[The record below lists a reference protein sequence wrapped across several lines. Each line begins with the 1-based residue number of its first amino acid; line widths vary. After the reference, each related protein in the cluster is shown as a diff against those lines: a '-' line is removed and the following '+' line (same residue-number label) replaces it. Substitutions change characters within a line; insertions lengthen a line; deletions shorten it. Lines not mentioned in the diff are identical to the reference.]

1 MHKRTDENKQGIKL
15 QETMY
20 KEGGGDYILT
30 RQFPRGLSGAGV
42 VWWSSA
48 HLTVNQCW
56 MTLACRSCKAAN
68 SWQDMAVMCRF
79 VFEEIC
85 KHDKTAN
92 WRICITAKD
101 VTFLC

>member
-48 HLTVNQCW
+48 HLTVNQC
-56 MTLACRSCKAAN
+56 
-68 SWQDMAVMCRF
+68 
-79 VFEEIC
+79 
-85 KHDKTAN
+85 
-92 WRICITAKD
+92 
-101 VTFLC
+101 